1 MDLLK
6 KIVTEL
12 REKIMKLG
20 KFVAIKKNDEK
31 KFHCRKCDK
40 EFNSIKTLKNH
51 IREFH
56 PQKIKCKE
64 CNEVFDLKCKL
75 ETHMKE
81 KQELSSYKC
90 DKCDKKFILE
100 C

>member
-40 EFNSIKTLKNH
+40 KFNSIKNIKESHQGIPSPKN
-51 IREFH
+51 
-56 PQKIKCKE
+56 Q
-64 CNEVFDLKCKL
+64 
-75 ETHMKE
+75 M
-81 KQELSSYKC
+81 
-90 DKCDKKFILE
+90 
-100 C
+100 

>member
-12 REKIMKLG
+12 REKIMKLK
-20 KFVAIKKNDEK
+20 KFVAIKKYDEK
-31 KFHCRKCDK
+31 KFHCRKCDEK
-40 EFNSIKTLKNH
+40 FNSMKTLKNH

-81 KQELSSYKC
+81 KHKLPSYKC
-90 DKCDKKFILE
+90 DKCDKEFILE